1 MAIKYEVT
9 RWHSQF
15 YDKAASYVTCSRADK
30 VASILWDEVRAM
42 LASEGLLDRPVALR
56 LVKEMTDC
64 EISPPNPGYYRSQT
78 FYLRPDEKGYSAFV
92 EFTARRV

>member
-1 MAIKYEVT
+1 MAIKYEIA

-15 YDKAASYVTCSRADK
+15 YDKAASYETCSRADK
-30 VASILWDEVRAM
+30 AASILWDEVRTM

-56 LVKEMTDC
+56 LVKEMMDC
-64 EISPPNPGYYRSQT
+64 EIAPPKPGYYRSQT
-78 FYLRPDEKGYSAFV
+78 FYLRPDKKGYSAFV